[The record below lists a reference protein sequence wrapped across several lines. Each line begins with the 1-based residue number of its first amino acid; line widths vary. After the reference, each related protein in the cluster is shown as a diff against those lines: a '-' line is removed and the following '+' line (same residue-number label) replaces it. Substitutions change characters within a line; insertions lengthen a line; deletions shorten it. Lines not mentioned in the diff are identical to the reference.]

1 MTPFLDTHAV
11 NSAGASKLWSV
22 YLFRFRTSIPDFV
35 VLNSKNFKMV
45 RACLQIIQVLKK
57 ENLLEN
63 YRISVDKI

>member
-45 RACLQIIQVLKK
+45 CLFTDYSSFKK
-57 ENLLEN
+57 
-63 YRISVDKI
+63 RKSVGKLYDFR